1 MSRVH
6 WREVGWRWFNQ
17 RAVNSHSDTLGRMND
32 ETRALIDCLD
42 GHREHVLDILNGLSD
57 DELRTSKMPS
67 GWDPLGMV
75 RHLALDVE
83 HYWFRCIVAGEPLS
97 FFPTAEGSEGGEWRL
112 GENESPEDVFNL
124 YRSEIE
130 RSNAII
136 ASTPL
141 LDPPA
146 QRDTWWGDW
155 PVSNVRFIILHVI
168 GETACHAGHLDATR
182 ELFDGRQYMS
192 Q

>member
-1 MSRVH
+1 VKA
-6 WREVGWRWFNQ
+6 G
-17 RAVNSHSDTLGRMND
+17 
-32 ETRALIDCLD
+32 
-42 GHREHVLDILNGLSD
+42 
-57 DELRTSKMPS
+57 S
-67 GWDPLGMV
+67 GNLV
-75 RHLALDVE
+75 
-83 HYWFRCIVAGEPLS
+83 
-97 FFPTAEGSEGGEWRL
+97 
-112 GENESPEDVFNL
+112 NESVEDVLNL

-130 RSNAII
+130 RFNAII

-146 QRDTWWGDW
+146 QRDTGWGDW

-168 GETACHAGHLDATR
+168 GQTACHAGNLDATR